1 MKQRNP
7 ALPWLDVALETG
19 YNDYQHMVKDFK
31 AFGTCTPNLLTTA
44 ASVSPEQH
52 LSLNPDFRYD

>member
-7 ALPWLDVALETG
+7 ALPWLDIAWETG

-31 AFGTCTPNLLTTA
+31 AFSAGTPNQLILE
-44 ASVSPEQH
+44 ASGSPEQH
-52 LSLNPDFRYD
+52 LSLNPNFKYD